1 MTEKRNVT
9 FYLEEY
15 VADYVQ
21 QEHINASGLT
31 NALIKMYMRGEVDL

>member
-1 MTEKRNVT
+1 MSNKKNVT

-15 VADYVQ
+15 VADYMQ

-31 NALIKMYMRGEVDL
+31 NALIKKYMRGDIDL

>member
-21 QEHINASGLT
+21 QEHINASGLST
-31 NALIKMYMRGEVDL
+31 HQG

>member
-1 MTEKRNVT
+1 MTDKRNVT

-31 NALIKMYMRGEVDL
+31 NALIKMYMRGEVEL

>member
-1 MTEKRNVT
+1 MSNKKNVT

-15 VADYVQ
+15 VADYMQ

-31 NALIKMYMRGEVDL
+31 NALIKKYMRGEIDL

>member
-1 MTEKRNVT
+1 MADKKNVT

-31 NALIKMYMRGEVDL
+31 NALIKKYMRGEVDL